1 MWKLS
6 WVYPAQ
12 PGSGPAGGASRHQ
25 DAETCVQRDKH
36 GKPACVVCVCTLI
49 LHLKRQGHRSL
60 YSAAKNVQKA
70 PPPPQLQRP
79 AGPLTS
85 WERGRRKANVRVKS
99 QRDVKTGIKGSHAFF
114 SGAKACEPCTTE
126 TPTPALF
133 SSPSSVPSP
142 GATNRFLSHKVDGQV
157 ASSSVEFVNW
167 LFWAQFHG
175 RYLFRMWQWRHLSV
189 HMSVRVIIVNEA

>member
-36 GKPACVVCVCTLI
+36 GKPACVVCVWTLI
-49 LHLKRQGHRSL
+49 LRLKRQGHRSL
-60 YSAAKNVQKA
+60 YSEAKNVQKA
-70 PPPPQLQRP
+70 VDKLGTR
-79 AGPLTS
+79 AL
-85 WERGRRKANVRVKS
+85 KS
-99 QRDVKTGIKGSHAFF
+99 QRSSQKSKGCQNWHQRFPRFF
-114 SGAKACEPCTTE
+114 LAKACEPCKANPTTE
-126 TPTPALF
+126 TPTPGLF

-142 GATNRFLSHKVDGQV
+142 GATNRFLSCKVDGQV

-189 HMSVRVIIVNEA
+189 HRSGWVIIVNGA